1 MRFLVV
7 VRLLV
12 WAIVVLLAAHAPGCT
27 TAMPTSVPDVWP
39 HVPAEDLDALEVP
52 ATAQA

>member
-1 MRFLVV
+1 M
-7 VRLLV
+7 
-12 WAIVVLLAAHAPGCT
+12 VLLAAHVPGST

-39 HVPAEDLDALEVP
+39 HVPAEDLDALEVL